1 VLILINFSFKRSFG
15 IFLTISQFENDR
27 VNLLVSS
34 NDLYKDSSTT
44 VDVIITLVTTCV
56 SFSSIP
62 FFYMNT
68 MLCETV
74 EILVL
79 YHQFDYFINIRIYLR
94 RVILFYKLFKCL
106 VCK

>member
-1 VLILINFSFKRSFG
+1 MLILINFSFKRSFG

-44 VDVIITLVTTCV
+44 VDVIIALTTTCV
-56 SFSSIP
+56 P

-74 EILVL
+74 EEMPRN
-79 YHQFDYFINIRIYLR
+79 INSLPPI
-94 RVILFYKLFKCL
+94 
-106 VCK
+106 